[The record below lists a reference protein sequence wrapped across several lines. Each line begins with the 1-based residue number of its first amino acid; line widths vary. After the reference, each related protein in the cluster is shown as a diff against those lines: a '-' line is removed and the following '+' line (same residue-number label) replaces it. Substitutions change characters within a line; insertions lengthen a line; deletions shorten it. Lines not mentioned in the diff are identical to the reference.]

1 MTKGNYLK
9 LVALDIN
16 GIEASIVD
24 DKNVKDITDACE
36 YFSQNFKTNN
46 NKNAIWLILP
56 CNYIVG

>member
-24 DKNVKDITDACE
+24 DKNVKDIADACE
-36 YFSQNFKTNN
+36 YFSQNFHASNN
-46 NKNAIWLILP
+46 MNVIWLILP
-56 CNYIVG
+56 CKYTIG